1 MIVSKILALPRNAKR
16 LIVVLLD
23 LMIIPF
29 ALWGSFSLRLGVF
42 FDPEELSFVPPE
54 ARADVAYLF
63 IFLIAP
69 VIAIP
74 IFVKF
79 GLYRAIIRY
88 VGLVAMWAIIKAVSL
103 YTAVFGVF
111 ILLSGI
117 PGVPRSV
124 FLINWLLLV
133 LLIGATRALGRWWL
147 TGSFNL
153 ASKSD
158 DRTNVVIY
166 GAGDAGVQISSALSS
181 GSEFQPIAFIDDNPA
196 LHGRNIEGY
205 RVYPFSKLRSLIED
219 FEVKEVLIAMPS
231 VARSR
236 RVQVIAKL
244 EPYSVHVRT
253 VPGLNDLASGKLKA
267 DDIREVGI
275 NDLLGRVPVE
285 PDQVLLN
292 ANIRDKV
299 VLVTGA
305 GGSIGSELCR
315 QIIRLDPSALILY
328 ERSEHD
334 LYLIEKEMLEAAQKL
349 QPGKPNR
356 ITPILASILDQKRM
370 EAVCQA
376 FGVETIYHTAAYKHV
391 PMVEKNPSEAV
402 RNNVL
407 GTYRMAQAAINSS
420 TATFVLISTDKAVRP
435 TSTMGATKRFA
446 EMILQQLARQ
456 KKAAT
461 RFTMVRF
468 GNVLGSSGSVI
479 PLFREQIRN
488 GGPVTVTDARV
499 TRYFMTI
506 PEAAQLVIQAG
517 AMGEGGEVFVLDM
530 GEPVKI
536 LDMAKRLIRLSGLEV
551 KDHDHP
557 EGDIEIV
564 YTGLRP
570 GEKLYEELLIGDNVF
585 PTSHPLIKAASED
598 SLSWETLRSYLV
610 QFEQAIESNDVEKSR
625 LLLVESIKGFTPQCD
640 VADLVQQKNLK
651 TADES
656 HKDNII
662 QNTG

>member
-1 MIVSKILALPRNAKR
+1 MIISKIISLPRNVKR
-16 LIVVLLD
+16 LIVILLD
-23 LMIIPF
+23 LIVVTF

-42 FDPEELSFVPPE
+42 FAPADLSFVPQE
-54 ARADVAYLF
+54 ARGNVAYLF
-63 IFLIAP
+63 LIAP
-69 VIAIP
+69 IIAIP

-88 VGLVAMWAIIKAVSL
+88 VGFVAMWAIIKAVSL
-103 YTAVFGVF
+103 YTAVFGVV

-124 FLINWLLLV
+124 ILINWLLLV

-153 ASKSD
+153 SSRSD
-158 DRTNVVIY
+158 NRKKVVIY
-166 GAGDAGVQISSALSS
+166 GAGDAGVQIASALSG

-196 LHGRNIEGY
+196 LQGRNIEGCH
-205 RVYPFSKLRSLIED
+205 VYPFSRLGSLIED

-231 VARSR
+231 VSRYR
-236 RVQVIAKL
+236 RVQVISKL

-275 NDLLGRVPVE
+275 SDLLGRVPVE

-292 ANIRDKV
+292 ANIKDKV

-315 QIIRLDPSALILY
+315 QIIRLNPSALILY

-334 LYLIEKEMLEAAQKL
+334 LYLIEKEILELAQKL
-349 QPGKPNR
+349 HPGKSNR

-407 GTYRMAQAAINSS
+407 GTYRVAQAAINSG
-420 TATFVLISTDKAVRP
+420 AETFVLISTDKAVRP

-446 EMILQQLARQ
+446 EMILQQLALQ
-456 KKAAT
+456 KMSST

-479 PLFREQIRN
+479 PLFREQIKN

-499 TRYFMTI
+499 IRYFMTI

-551 KDHDHP
+551 KDEDHP

-570 GEKLYEELLIGDNVF
+570 GEKLYEELLIGENNF
-585 PTSHPLIKAASED
+585 PTPHPLIMAANED
-598 SLSWETLRSYLV
+598 SLSWEALSNYLV

-625 LLLVESIKGFTPQCD
+625 LLLVEAVKGFSPQCD

-651 TADES
+651 TADGS
-656 HKDNII
+656 RKDNII
-662 QNTG
+662 QYTG

>member
-1 MIVSKILALPRNAKR
+1 MIVSKILSLPRNMKR
-16 LIVVLLD
+16 FIILSLDLLIV
-23 LMIIPF
+23 PF
-29 ALWGSFSLRLGVF
+29 ALWCSFSLRLDIF
-42 FDPEELSFVPPE
+42 FTPDGLHFVPAE
-54 ARADVAYLF
+54 ARQKVLYL
-63 IFLIAP
+63 FLIAP

-74 IFVKF
+74 IFIKL

-88 VGLVAMWAIIKAVSL
+88 IGFVAMWTIIKAVSL
-103 YTAVFGVF
+103 YTAMFGVF
-111 ILLSGI
+111 VLLSGI

-124 FLINWLLLV
+124 IIINWLTLV

-147 TGSFNL
+147 TGSFQFS
-153 ASKSD
+153 SKGNS
-158 DRTNVVIY
+158 RSKVVIY
-166 GAGDAGVQISSALSS
+166 GAGNAGVQISTALAS
-181 GSEFQPIAFIDDNPA
+181 GAEFQPIAFIDDNPA
-196 LHGRNIEGY
+196 LQGSYIEGY
-205 RVYPFSKLRSLIED
+205 RVYPFNKLSGLIED
-219 FEVKEVLIAMPS
+219 YDVKEVLMAMPS
-231 VARSR
+231 VSRSR
-236 RVQVIAKL
+236 RSQVIKML
-244 EPYSVHVRT
+244 EPYAVHVTT

-275 NDLLGRVPVE
+275 NDLLGRVPFE
-285 PDQVLLN
+285 PDLELLN
-292 ANIRDKV
+292 ANINSKV

-315 QIIRLDPSALILY
+315 QIIKLDPGTLVLY

-334 LYLIEKEMLEAAQKL
+334 LYLIEKELLEMAQKL
-349 QPGKPNR
+349 HPGEPNR
-356 ITPILASILDQKRM
+356 IVPILASILDRNRM

-376 FGVETIYHTAAYKHV
+376 FGVETIYHAAAYKHV

-407 GTYRMAQAAINSS
+407 GTYRVAQAAINSG
-420 TATFVLISTDKAVRP
+420 TETFVLISTDKAVRP
-435 TSTMGATKRFA
+435 TNTMGATKRFA

-456 KKAAT
+456 QQATT

-479 PLFREQIRN
+479 PLFREQIKN
-488 GGPVTVTDARV
+488 GGPVTVTDARII
-499 TRYFMTI
+499 RYFMTI

-536 LDMAKRLIRLSGLEV
+536 IDMAKRLIHLSGLEV
-551 KDHDHP
+551 KDDENS

-570 GEKLYEELLIGDNVF
+570 GEKLYEELLIGENDL
-585 PTSHPLIKAASED
+585 PTQHPLIMAANED
-598 SLSWETLRSYLV
+598 GLSWEALSSYLV

-625 LLLVESIKGFTPQCD
+625 QLLVESVKGFSPQCD
-640 VADLVQQKNLK
+640 VADLVQEKNQK
-651 TADES
+651 TADGPRE
-656 HKDNII
+656 DNII
-662 QNTG
+662 QYPG